1 MTAILGVL
9 DVGAS
14 LPSERAFH
22 AALIAGAHDARAAA
36 HFHFQPGAALG
47 MTEGLTTSDAGGV
60 SPGFAIDDD
69 YVALVDG
76 TFYYLDDLSRALGRR
91 ISSVATASQLVL
103 EAFRTFGPGC
113 ADHLE
118 GDFAF
123 LIWNRHTREVF
134 CARDFTGRRALF
146 YSEWSGGLVV
156 ATSLD
161 SIAALPGFNPRI
173 NVGAVGADA
182 AGLFFTLDDETC
194 MHAVSSL
201 RSGHTCTW
209 RPGKPLRSARTWF
222 PTAGSGNDLSFGDA
236 ALVLRD
242 LIASAA
248 TERMSPAG
256 PTAVW
261 MSGGRDSTAVFAAAK
276 FASSEC
282 DASRSLLPISRSHPA
297 GDSGREDEVIEE
309 VCSFWGVAPNW
320 VDART
325 IPLFDGFRN
334 RDRWSSESFSQP
346 FEGLA
351 RALAGASK
359 SLGADVSLDGYGG
372 DFLFQVSRVYISDL
386 VSRGKFGRAIG
397 EWRAMDAGREGMPG
411 FVRYGI
417 QPLVPRWAKRS
428 QTGRMLRGSM
438 ERTTPPWIS
447 AAFERDHCLADRFPA
462 LGPDAQAGRTAV
474 DREAQ
479 FYLTHQFFA
488 RVNAKMFAFAKEQG
502 VELRSPL
509 LDSRVVRFALSRPSQ
524 ERNNRGDSKRLLR
537 ASMRNLLPAS
547 VIAPRRR
554 KTGTLTSYFA
564 QHMGSEG
571 LRRLMQIFPARELAT
586 LGVIDSRKFATAI
599 DEFRSLGSRYPYV
612 ESLFCTLQA
621 ETWLRTRCA
630 ANMNPGPALHRIGSV

>member
-9 DVGAS
+9 DVGAAF
-14 LPSERAFH
+14 PSERAFN
-22 AALIAGAHDARAAA
+22 AALITGAGDAGVAT
-36 HFHFQPGAALG
+36 HIHLQPGAALG
-47 MTEGLTTSDAGGV
+47 MTEGLVTSEAGDV
-60 SPGFAIDDD
+60 TSGFVVDDD

-76 TFYYLDDLSRALGRR
+76 TFYYLDDLRRALGGRN
-91 ISSVATASQLVL
+91 SSVASASQLVL
-103 EAFRTFGPGC
+103 ESFRTFGTDC
-113 ADHLE
+113 VEHLE
-118 GDFAF
+118 GDYAF
-123 LIWNRHTREVF
+123 LIWNRHTRELF
-134 CARDFTGRRALF
+134 CARDFTGRRPLF
-146 YSEWSGGLVV
+146 LAEWSGGLVV

-194 MHAVSSL
+194 MHGVRSL

-209 RPGKPLRSARTWF
+209 RPGKPVRSARTWF
-222 PTAGSGNDLSFGDA
+222 PTAGSGNDLSFADA
-236 ALVLRD
+236 ARVLRD
-242 LIASAA
+242 LIARAA
-248 TERMSPAG
+248 VERTSRAG

-276 FASSEC
+276 FATSEC
-282 DASRSLLPISRSHPA
+282 DKSRSLLPISRSHPA
-297 GDSGREDEVIEE
+297 GDSGREDEAIEE
-309 VCSFWGVAPNW
+309 VCSFWGVTPNW
-320 VDART
+320 VDARS
-325 IPLFDGFRN
+325 IPLFEGFRN
-334 RDRWSSESFSQP
+334 RDRWSSDSFSQP

-351 RALAGASK
+351 RALANTSR
-359 SLGADVSLDGYGG
+359 SLGADVALDGYGG
-372 DFLFQVSRVYISDL
+372 DFLFQVSRVYLSDL
-386 VSRGKFGRAIG
+386 ISRGKVGRAIG

-417 QPLVPRWAKRS
+417 QPLVPRWAKQS
-428 QTGRMLRGSM
+428 QTGRRLRGSM
-438 ERTTPPWIS
+438 ERTAPPWINS
-447 AAFERDHCLADRFPA
+447 AFEREHSLADRFPA
-462 LGPDAQAGRTAV
+462 LGPDAQTGRTAV

-488 RVNAKMFAFAKEQG
+488 RVNAKMFAFAREQG

-547 VIAPRRR
+547 VLAPRRG

-599 DEFRSLGSRYPYV
+599 DEYRSLGSRYPYV

-621 ETWLRTRCA
+621 ETWLRIRCA
-630 ANMNPGPALHRIGSV
+630 ANMNSGPALKRIGSA